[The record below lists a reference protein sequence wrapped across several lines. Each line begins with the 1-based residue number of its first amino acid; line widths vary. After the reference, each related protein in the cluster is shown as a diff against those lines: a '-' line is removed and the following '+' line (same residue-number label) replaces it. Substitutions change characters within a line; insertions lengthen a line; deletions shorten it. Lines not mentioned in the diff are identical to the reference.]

1 VTIGGQQAYEYFTV
15 PTGMTEDLTIQQT
28 FISESLQS
36 NWTVFS
42 GLSRFA
48 ERNRANAALD
58 AARAT
63 EEYQQTVV
71 RESVTNAFYD
81 LIGAQQRV
89 QVAVDAQE
97 LARQEL
103 ERAQTY
109 FDLGIS
115 TKSDVLQ
122 AKVRHQQTKLDT
134 VRERNGERNAFA
146 ALTHAMGLH
155 QAQRFEVSAG
165 GKVEAVAEAPAP
177 DVEALLT
184 EATANRS
191 DLAAT
196 RLNLDASRSSVTSAR
211 AGFWPSVEIF
221 ASASQS
227 KSETPYRFGAQENTS
242 YTWGIQGQWNI
253 FDRFQTKNRARQAV
267 ANRRKAEYDLRQKR
281 LDIEL
286 EVVQLHNNLVEA
298 LESHEVSSVTV
309 EQSQEDLRLAAERFR
324 VGAGTSLDVI
334 TAQVNLAQA
343 KRDLVDAQVNILK
356 LRNQLERAVGGSF

>member
-1 VTIGGQQAYEYFTV
+1 
-15 PTGMTEDLTIQQT
+15 
-28 FISESLQS
+28 
-36 NWTVFS
+36 
-42 GLSRFA
+42 
-48 ERNRANAALD
+48 
-58 AARAT
+58 
-63 EEYQQTVV
+63 
-71 RESVTNAFYD
+71 
-81 LIGAQQRV
+81 
-89 QVAVDAQE
+89 
-97 LARQEL
+97 
-103 ERAQTY
+103 
-109 FDLGIS
+109 
-115 TKSDVLQ
+115 
-122 AKVRHQQTKLDT
+122 
-134 VRERNGERNAFA
+134 
-146 ALTHAMGLH
+146 
-155 QAQRFEVSAG
+155 
-165 GKVEAVAEAPAP
+165 
-177 DVEALLT
+177 
-184 EATANRS
+184 
-191 DLAAT
+191 
-196 RLNLDASRSSVTSAR
+196 
-211 AGFWPSVEIF
+211 VEIF
-221 ASASQS
+221 ASASRS